1 MPTLSS
7 FFGIVVS
14 MYWNDH
20 QPPHFHARY
29 GENEVVMRLETL
41 EAAAGYF
48 PRRAKGLLLEWAGEH
63 RLELWENW
71 ERAQNQQPTIPIAP
85 LE

>member
-7 FFGIVVS
+7 FFGIVIS

-29 GENEVVMRLETL
+29 AENEVVIGLETL
-41 EAAAGYF
+41 ELEAGHL
-48 PRRAKGLLLEWAGEH
+48 PRRAMGLVLEWAGEH
-63 RLELWENW
+63 RAELWENW
-71 ERAQNQQPTIPIAP
+71 ERVQNQQPILPIAP

>member
-20 QPPHFHARY
+20 QPPHFHACY
-29 GENEVVMRLETL
+29 AENEVVIRLETL
-41 EAAAGYF
+41 EVAAGSL
-48 PRRAKGLLLEWAGEH
+48 PRRAMGLLLEWAGEH
-63 RLELWENW
+63 RAELRENW
-71 ERAQNQQPTIPIAP
+71 KRVHSQQPILPIAP

>member
-29 GENEVVMRLETL
+29 AEHEVVIRIETL
-41 EAAAGYF
+41 EVDAGHF
-48 PRRAKGLLLEWAGEH
+48 PRRAMGLLLEWAGEH
-63 RLELWENW
+63 RAELRENW
-71 ERAQNQQPTIPIAP
+71 QRIQNQQPTIPIAP

>member
-1 MPTLSS
+1 
-7 FFGIVVS
+7 

-29 GENEVVMRLETL
+29 AENEVVIRLGTMEVASGSL
-41 EAAAGYF
+41 
-48 PRRAKGLLLEWAGEH
+48 PRRAMGLLLEWTSEH
-63 RLELWENW
+63 RSELWENW
-71 ERAQNQQPTIPIAP
+71 ERVHNQQPILPIAP